1 MACIEDGDGLGLG
14 LSQDGAYVAGRHPI
28 IKQPSV
34 SPISSHDSNA
44 PFSHHRSP
52 SWVRSQQSFEYAL
65 PSPVPEQP
73 LSPRQRASNAQFAA
87 EASRS
92 YSDLNVG
99 QASVES
105 NYIDQLESY
114 ESGISPKVR
123 NHSNTSFTSTLSQIK
138 RVSQRVR
145 KDSFKKTHGYRTDSV
160 ATEMTM
166 YRNGSLATEMSMS
179 NDDPLQNNLDST
191 TFSNT
196 PIRNRA
202 AMDCMFSEG
211 ISPRTRIS
219 QSSTISTRS
228 SSKSVDE
235 IAKRRS
241 DLAGIQQTDFGTLDS
256 FNGLPY
262 ARDTSTDLYSSTD
275 MNSTTI
281 PESQQST
288 PTERVSFNPSLALL
302 MAEEGRD
309 VRVEANGRPL
319 SEIEPL
325 ITSRTTHLI
334 LSNCH
339 DASIL
344 EYLERVLPIV
354 SHSLV
359 VLDVSYCQLNELPQ
373 GLSQCTRLEELNLS
387 GNHFLHSWHTD
398 ADALVRFYSTLQVLL
413 IDHCALTILPG
424 VLMHF
429 RQLRSLSARGNHLTH
444 LPAWLHHLRRLERI
458 SIGEN
463 PFIGPWIDICLPFT
477 TAVVYTSTASDLE
490 HSVRLAADASANQ
503 DTIGRSRSQSF
514 SPGSLSQFNLSKNNP
529 MTRNE
534 DVLEELE
541 DEDQS
546 TEDPPFGRTLSS
558 QYGNQ
563 ISKAKVRPTVST
575 SDLKSLSDL
584 EVSSAV
590 STPSTDACPAT
601 PSSIASSTSS
611 PRKSSAGEADIGRW
625 LTFRRK
631 KVSRKASTTVLV
643 VPTEP
648 LPVSPAQST
657 ISLATQEKKKISK
670 DKLRPNTAGA
680 NTPPERTSSLSTRSS
695 TATLSLVKGVDDDS
709 SSLGSKSDRSTPRT
723 QKQLHRTSFLPFALP
738 IDPDARTAIDADI
751 HQRHNVRILLEYLE
765 DLSLLNP
772 DQRRL
777 NDWLDRPR
785 SESISSQGSSSYMP
799 ALSRSGSESASSIS
813 NSTRPSSDDES
824 QAKITSCTSLSSI
837 REKQDSGS
845 VNQPEPVLAP
855 VAVKDDAIRRANI
868 IGEIIATE
876 QTYVKTLGELIDIY
890 IIPST
895 KVDAH
900 NQPQIPI
907 SERRIVFGN
916 VEAIQHFHSQALLP
930 SLCSA
935 AQELLDK
942 QGERPDANDA
952 KAVEAFNAL
961 TAQVAESIAQ
971 TFERHV
977 AFFRMYTAYVNNVE
991 SGQARVA
998 SWLSTTTPSAPYLRA
1013 GYSMSNL
1020 RREAAP
1026 MSKSFDTFQHNALGA
1041 GKLES
1046 ESLALQS
1053 KDRKRIKLFLQRA
1066 RLDKNHSQ
1074 ISLEAYLHLPV
1085 QRVPRYR
1092 LLFEDLVKCCP
1103 SERLKDG
1110 RSIINALGSINSIA
1124 TMMNESKRQCE
1135 MNRRLLRWQERIR
1148 GTFPSPLVQPHR
1160 RLLHDGSLVLT
1171 RIVTRIP
1178 SFTARRVTIVGD
1190 TTTYELMEDP
1200 TLLQIADAEQ
1210 LSSQTKAEDDQSRGH
1225 KQQQG
1230 STGSSQNFPPPP
1242 LPPKDHKDALLQ
1254 VHHLEQR
1261 FVSTAV
1267 EVILCNDI
1275 LVILEASH
1283 PIGFSS
1289 SMSSATAAN
1298 LTLFT
1303 VMRMEGEAKVV
1314 DERTLRIGDAE
1325 KIYYLTAKNRKEAEE
1340 WQRSFAI
1347 ATRRPSM

>member
-1 MACIEDGDGLGLG
+1 MACIEEGDGLGLG
-14 LSQDGAYVAGRHPI
+14 LSQDAASVAGRHPI
-28 IKQPSV
+28 IKQPSG
-34 SPISSHDSNA
+34 SPISSHDSSA

-52 SWVRSQQSFEYAL
+52 SWVRSQQATFEFAL
-65 PSPVPEQP
+65 PSPVQEQP
-73 LSPRQRASNAQFAA
+73 LSPRQRASNAQFTV
-87 EASRS
+87 EASLTYPSRS
-92 YSDLNVG
+92 YSDLNIG
-99 QASVES
+99 QVSVES

-114 ESGISPKVR
+114 ESGISPKLR
-123 NHSNTSFTSTLSQIK
+123 NQSNTSFTSTLSQIK
-138 RVSQRVR
+138 RVSQRGR
-145 KDSFKKTHGYRTDSV
+145 KESFNKKTHGYRNDSV
-160 ATEMTM
+160 ATDMSM
-166 YRNGSLATEMSMS
+166 YRNDSLATEMSMS
-179 NDDPLQNNLDST
+179 NDDPLHNVHDT
-191 TFSNT
+191 IKFTNT

-202 AMDCMFSEG
+202 AVDCMFSEG
-211 ISPRTRIS
+211 ISPRSRIS

-241 DLAGIQQTDFGTLDS
+241 DLAGIQQADFGTLDS

-262 ARDTSTDLYSSTD
+262 ARDTSTDLYSLTGL
-275 MNSTTI
+275 NSPTK

-339 DASIL
+339 DANIL

-359 VLDVSYCQLNELPQ
+359 VLDVSYCQLMELPQ

-463 PFIGPWIDICLPFT
+463 PFIGPWVDICLPFT

-490 HSVRLAADASANQ
+490 YSVRLAADASANQ
-503 DTIGRSRSQSF
+503 DTIGRSRSQSL
-514 SPGSLSQFNLSKNNP
+514 SPRLSSQINLSKNNL

-534 DVLEELE
+534 ELLEELV

-546 TEDPPFGRTLSS
+546 TEDSPFGRTISS
-558 QYGNQ
+558 RSGHQM
-563 ISKAKVRPTVST
+563 SKQKVRPTVST
-575 SDLKSLSDL
+575 SDLKSLSDM
-584 EVSSAV
+584 EVSSVV

-601 PSSIASSTSS
+601 PSSVASSISS
-611 PRKSSAGEADIGRW
+611 PRKSSVGEVDISRW

-631 KVSRKASTTVLV
+631 KVSRKASTSILV

-648 LPVSPAQST
+648 LPVSPTQST
-657 ISLATQEKKKISK
+657 TTLETQEKKKRPPK
-670 DKLRPNTAGA
+670 DKRRPKTAGA
-680 NTPPERTSSLSTRSS
+680 STPPERTSSLSNRSS
-695 TATLSLVKGVDDDS
+695 SGTLSLVKGADDDS

-723 QKQLHRTSFLPFALP
+723 QKHLHRTSFLPFALP
-738 IDPDARTAIDADI
+738 IDPEARTAIDADI

-772 DQRRL
+772 DQRKL

-785 SESISSQGSSSYMP
+785 SQSISSQGSSSYMP
-799 ALSRSGSESASSIS
+799 ALSRSGSESASSVS

-824 QAKITSCTSLSSI
+824 QSKIPSCTSLNSI
-837 REKQDSGS
+837 RERQD
-845 VNQPEPVLAP
+845 LAP
-855 VAVKDDAIRRANI
+855 VIVKDDAVRRANI
-868 IGEIIATE
+868 IAEIIATE
-876 QTYVKTLGELIDIY
+876 QTYVKTLEELIDIY
-890 IIPST
+890 VLPSM
-895 KVDAH
+895 KLDAH

-935 AQELLDK
+935 AQDLLDK
-942 QGERPDANDA
+942 KGERPDANDSE
-952 KAVEAFNAL
+952 AVEAFNAL

-998 SWLSTTTPSAPYLRA
+998 SWLSTATPTAPYLRA

-1020 RREAAP
+1020 RREAAT
-1026 MSKSFDTFQHNALGA
+1026 MSKSFDTLQHNALGA

-1053 KDRKRIKLFLQRA
+1053 KDRKRIKTFLQRA

-1110 RSIINALGSINSIA
+1110 SSIINALGSINSIA

-1135 MNRRLLRWQERIR
+1135 MNRRLLKWQERIR

-1160 RLLHDGSLVLT
+1160 RLLHDGSLILT

-1178 SFTARRVTIVGD
+1178 SFTARKVTILGD
-1190 TTTYELMEDP
+1190 TTTYELMDDP

-1210 LSSQTKAEDDQSRGH
+1210 IASQTKEDDQFRGH

-1230 STGSSQNFPPPP
+1230 SAGSSQTLPPPP
-1242 LPPKDHKDALLQ
+1242 LPPKDHKDSLLQ

-1261 FVSTAV
+1261 FVSTSV

-1275 LVILEASH
+1275 LVILEATQ
-1283 PIGFSS
+1283 PMGNSS
-1289 SMSSATAAN
+1289 NMVNAAAN

-1303 VMRMEGEAKVV
+1303 VMRMEGESRLV
-1314 DERTLRIGDAE
+1314 DEKTLRICDAE

-1340 WQRSFAI
+1340 WQRSFAV